1 MTSLILHIITH
12 PDGGGAE
19 KVVHLLSSNSCM
31 TSKYQVFNIYL
42 NNPRSHRLKS
52 HEISLNLPS
61 LFSFTSI
68 LTLRRTIRAL
78 TEGFSSVLIHA
89 HLFQPLYLVPF
100 ATFGLNVKR
109 VFTEHNSWNRRRKY
123 SILRLLEFLFI
134 FLLKNLLHFFFCS

>member
-52 HEISLNLPS
+52 HEISLNL
-61 LFSFTSI
+61 L
-68 LTLRRTIRAL
+68 A
-78 TEGFSSVLIHA
+78 
-89 HLFQPLYLVPF
+89 
-100 ATFGLNVKR
+100 
-109 VFTEHNSWNRRRKY
+109 Y
-123 SILRLLEFLFI
+123 S
-134 FLLKNLLHFFFCS
+134 LLHQFSHFDAL